1 MSLKRPQPAVVVFSF
16 VNKRFIW
23 AFIPKNG
30 CKTALAYRR
39 VAVVFTFFIKRY
51 IWTIFVVLSVICNIE
66 LYSSDAVE
74 FNRFN
79 TNLHI

>member
-1 MSLKRPQPAVVVFSF
+1 MSLKRPQPAVVVFTF

-51 IWTIFVVLSVICNIE
+51 I
-66 LYSSDAVE
+66 
-74 FNRFN
+74 
-79 TNLHI
+79 